1 MPRPGAA
8 PDGPRPIW
16 YRSFY
21 WRIAVSFIALVI
33 VVLVGQSLM
42 FSVLLTRSQN
52 AFAPGNPNTL
62 AAAVAAE
69 VGAALAAAPEGSL
82 DAVVR
87 RSGARQAI
95 YVLLTDGRE
104 AQQRRLAAPA
114 GDSRPDG
121 RRADRSGA

>member
-1 MPRPGAA
+1 MLPPTARVQL
-8 PDGPRPIW
+8 W

-21 WRIAVSFIALVI
+21 WRIAISFIALVI

-42 FSVLLTRSQN
+42 FSVLLTRSQS

-69 VGAALAAAPEGSL
+69 VGAALAAAPEGSI

-87 RSGARQAI
+87 QSGGARQAI

-104 AQQRRLAAPA
+104 ASNVASPLPRRFAPRRLP
-114 GDSRPDG
+114 R
-121 RRADRSGA
+121 